1 MGGRRAL
8 DRTGLSYGWLVCIEL
23 LPSIPGRKTAR
34 WLCRCKCGAE
44 IEASA
49 THLASGGVKSC
60 GCIKKVNCRGVTKH
74 GEAGAG
80 RRTPE
85 YISWYAMINRCEC
98 ESDPRYSAYGGRGI
112 KVCRRWRNDYAAFLS
127 DMGRR
132 PSAEHSLDRI
142 NVNGNY
148 EPDNCRWADRKTQA
162 ANKRVK
168 VYLDDIKHLLIGN
181 SNALLG

>member
-1 MGGRRAL
+1 
-8 DRTGLSYGWLVCIEL
+8 
-23 LPSIPGRKTAR
+23 
-34 WLCRCKCGAE
+34 
-44 IEASA
+44 
-49 THLASGGVKSC
+49 
-60 GCIKKVNCRGVTKH
+60 
-74 GEAGAG
+74 
-80 RRTPE
+80 
-85 YISWYAMINRCEC
+85 MINRCEC

-112 KVCRRWRNDYAAFLS
+112 KVCQRWRNDYAAFLS

-162 ANKRVK
+162 ANKRIK